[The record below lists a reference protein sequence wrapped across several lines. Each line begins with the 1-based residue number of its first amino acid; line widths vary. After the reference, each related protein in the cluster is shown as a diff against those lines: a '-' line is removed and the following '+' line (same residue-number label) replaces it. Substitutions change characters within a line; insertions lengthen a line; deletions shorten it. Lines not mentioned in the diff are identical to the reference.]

1 MSDQTP
7 PAETVLRRRFRL
19 IDAGELDALLSLY
32 HDDAVLLRFDRA
44 LCGREALRAHFAAWL
59 SRGPRLTEL
68 TALAATSDLAVYH
81 ATISESGGEPR
92 PIHGT
97 IGLRGER
104 ILRET
109 QAAFPE
115 LSGAGRAGSTVQIQL
130 EPYESWQPAG
140 PVPDPRSAGR
150 EAIGPILLAIVAAEG
165 PVLAER
171 AYRLYVKAG
180 GGKALTTIARA
191 PLSGCAYRLRQA
203 GVIELDEEA
212 GLLRPAGSAAV
223 RVRELGGRSLDEVP
237 RSELVELM
245 RRLRNAGT
253 TDADL
258 PRAALDAYGL
268 VRMTAKAE
276 ALLVDAVDEL

>member
-1 MSDQTP
+1 MSSELAM
-7 PAETVLRRRFRL
+7 AETILRRRFRL

-44 LCGREALRAHFAAWL
+44 LSGREALRGHFTAWL
-59 SRGPRLTEL
+59 ARRPRLAEL
-68 TALAATSDLAVYH
+68 TAVAATGELALYH
-81 ATISESGGEPR
+81 AMIAEAGREPR
-92 PIHGT
+92 PVHGT
-97 IGLRGER
+97 IELRGER

-115 LSGAGRAGSTVQIQL
+115 LSGAGRARSTVQIQL
-130 EPYESWQPAG
+130 EPYEDWQPAG

-150 EAIGPILLAIVAAEG
+150 EAIGPILLAIIAAEG

-171 AYRLYVKAG
+171 AYRLFVKAS

-203 GVIELDEEA
+203 GVIELDEQA
-212 GLLRPAGSAAV
+212 GLLRPAGGTAV
-223 RVRELGGRSLDEVP
+223 RVRELGGRTLEEVP

-245 RRLRNAGT
+245 RRLRGAGT
-253 TDADL
+253 ADSDL

-276 ALLVDAVDEL
+276 ALLADAVASL